1 MKKQYIM
8 EGIYN
13 ATDDFQF
20 SNLQLLKPATLPGGN
35 YFIKFRI
42 NASPL
47 YIQTPKCNT
56 KNGILKAG
64 KKYFTD
70 LLFSN
75 ENEQFIQWVEKLEE
89 YSQKSIFEHKNSW
102 FDTELDMHDIE
113 NSFASCMKSY
123 KSGKYYTI
131 RTHIP
136 TQLGNCVLKIY
147 NEHEEIVD
155 PNTITDK
162 NEIIT
167 ILEVQGIKCSA
178 RSFQIEM
185 EVKQMLVLK
194 PTNLFEKCIL
204 SSNKLKGSSNAISNS
219 FELRSPEVSRSPTA
233 SLPEEIFADTKSI
246 NTTVNKSENS
256 ESNNI
261 SSETPYL
268 GEMPYETSS
277 AMVESTMLLS
287 SQYSNDESISNVNSM
302 TNQPISS
309 VEDNSS
315 GVIEISKTSHETS
328 LQNTNEN
335 EYESSDI
342 QSTMD
347 VPNSVPITNTTHTHP
362 NNTNYDELEEID
374 IPLEEI
380 PETEQYQIKT
390 RNDVYYKLYQDA
402 KRKAKLARD
411 LALSSYLEA
420 KQIKNMYMLN
430 DLDESDSDLDDSDF
444 YSKAANESKSNM

>member
-1 MKKQYIM
+1 M

-13 ATDDFQF
+13 ATDEFQF
-20 SNLQLLKPATLPGGN
+20 SNLQLLKPTTLPGGN

-42 NASPL
+42 NMSPL

-89 YSQKSIFEHKNSW
+89 YSQKSIFEHKTSW

-147 NEHEEIVD
+147 NENEEIVE
-155 PNTITDK
+155 PSTITEK

-185 EVKQMLVLK
+185 EVKQMLMLK

-204 SSNKLKGSSNAISNS
+204 SSNKLKGSSNGISNS
-219 FELRSPEVSRSPTA
+219 FELRSPEFSRSPTD
-233 SLPEEIFADTKSI
+233 SRQDIFADTKSI
-246 NTTVNKSENS
+246 NIDKSENN
-256 ESNNI
+256 ESNNL

-268 GEMPYETSS
+268 GEIPYETSS
-277 AMVESTMLLS
+277 TMEESTMLLTT
-287 SQYSNDESISNVNSM
+287 QYGNDESIHNVNAI
-302 TNQPISS
+302 TNQTTPLS
-309 VEDNSS
+309 VEENSAD
-315 GVIEISKTSHETS
+315 VIKISKTSHENS
-328 LQNTNEN
+328 PQNTNNN
-335 EYESSDI
+335 ESESHDI
-342 QSTMD
+342 QTTMETTY
-347 VPNSVPITNTTHTHP
+347 SVPITNSNYTHP
-362 NNTNYDELEEID
+362 NNKNYDELEEID

-380 PETEQYQIKT
+380 PETEKYQIKT

-430 DLDESDSDLDDSDF
+430 DLDDSDSDLDDTDF
-444 YSKAANESKSNM
+444 YSKATNESESNI

>member
-13 ATDDFQF
+13 ATDEFQF

-42 NASPL
+42 NTLPL

-75 ENEQFIQWVEKLEE
+75 ENEQFIQWIEKLEE
-89 YSQKSIFEHKNSW
+89 YSQKSIFDHKNTW

-147 NEHEEIVD
+147 NEQEEIVD

-162 NEIIT
+162 TEIIT

-204 SSNKLKGSSNAISNS
+204 SSNKLKGSSNAIPNT
-219 FELRSPEVSRSPTA
+219 FELRSPEFSRSPTD
-233 SLPEEIFADTKSI
+233 SHPEIFADTKSI
-246 NTTVNKSENS
+246 NITINKSENT
-256 ESNNI
+256 ESTNL
-261 SSETPYL
+261 SSEPTYL

-277 AMVESTMLLS
+277 TMEES
-287 SQYSNDESISNVNSM
+287 SQYNNDDSIPNVNSI
-302 TNQPISS
+302 TNKTISAN
-309 VEDNSS
+309 VQDNSS
-315 GVIEISKTSHETS
+315 GVIEISKPFAEPEPSS
-328 LQNTNEN
+328 QNTNTN
-335 EYESSDI
+335 ESGSSDV
-342 QSTMD
+342 QSTI
-347 VPNSVPITNTTHTHP
+347 NTTYSVPISMSNYTHP

-430 DLDESDSDLDDSDF
+430 DLDDSDSDLDDSDF
-444 YSKAANESKSNM
+444 YSKAANESESNI